1 MKLIEEMMKELMA
14 LEEFIQLGIIEEW
27 FMINEVGNK
36 IIFLVAAFFVLALG
50 VVVLAKKFKIPIVV
64 GYVFLGILLSVDL
77 VSLIPFLS
85 KAHVEWYSFIIES
98 LDYIPQVALGFIAF
112 TIGSELSIELF
123 RQLGKKISFIAV
135 LEATGAFALV
145 TLATLALGKE
155 LYLALLLGAIASA
168 TAPAA
173 TVMVLQEYNA
183 KGTLTS
189 MVLAVVGI
197 DDAISLIIFSLV
209 EPIALLLYTGS
220 GEISFINTLGKPI
233 LEIVAS
239 IVVGLGIG
247 YISQKFIVSREDSTI
262 KILTIFATILGSSAL
277 AISFHLSPLITSMA
291 VGFAYRNFAT
301 KNLAIEEY
309 METLTTPVYA
319 IFFILAGTEI
329 RFGHIFNLSFLTV
342 VFVYMFARMSGKI
355 GGAYLGGVIG
365 NAQEKVKKYL
375 GLCLFPQSG
384 VAIAL
389 AYTVQSDFSSSP
401 EVGLLVFNTLLF
413 TAALTEVFGPLATKY
428 AITQAGEINPN

>member
-1 MKLIEEMMKELMA
+1 MAFSEELMSLGEA
-14 LEEFIQLGIIEEW
+14 MQLEVIEKW
-27 FMINEVGNK
+27 FMANEVGNQ
-36 IIFLVAAFFVLALG
+36 IITLVSIFFLLALLVVLVA
-50 VVVLAKKFKIPIVV
+50 KKYKVPIVV

-77 VSLIPFLS
+77 VNLLPFLS
-85 KAHVEWYSFIIES
+85 QAQIEWYKFLIEG

-112 TIGSELSIELF
+112 TIGSELSVELF
-123 RQLGKKISFIAV
+123 KQLGKKIGFIV
-135 LEATGAFALV
+135 LLEASGAFTLV
-145 TLATLALGKE
+145 TLAILAIGQP

-173 TVMVLQEYNA
+173 TVMVLKEYNA

-197 DDAISLIIFSLV
+197 DDAISLIIFSLI
-209 EPIALLLYTGS
+209 EPVALLLYF
-220 GEISFINTLGKPI
+220 GEGDISFTNTLGVPL
-233 LEIVAS
+233 LEIFGS
-239 IVVGLGIG
+239 IVVGLAIG

-262 KILTIFATILGSSAL
+262 KILTIFATILASSAV
-277 AISFHLSPLITSMA
+277 AINFHLSPLISNMA

-301 KNLAIEEY
+301 KNLGIESY
-309 METLTTPVYA
+309 METLTTPLYA

-329 RFGHIFNLSFLTV
+329 RFGGMLTTSFLAIVAAYTL
-342 VFVYMFARMSGKI
+342 ARMLGKV
-355 GGAYLGGVIG
+355 GGAFLGAWIG
-365 NAQEKVKKYL
+365 DAPEKVKKYL

-389 AYTVQSDFSSSP
+389 AYTVQRDFANAP

-413 TAALTEVFGPLATKY
+413 TAALTEIFGPLATKY
-428 AITQAGEINPN
+428 AITKAGEVNNPQ